1 MYLLCWFL
9 LFGTGLNIILAK
21 NEVTGMN
28 KDGSAAKDSEMD
40 DSKDLYEA
48 VSNEKKRASDP
59 IESDYLHSDK

>member
-1 MYLLCWFL
+1 
-9 LFGTGLNIILAK
+9 
-21 NEVTGMN
+21 MN